1 MARYMAMAATSAAL
15 LGLMQDRYPRDEFGQ
30 ALDFKVF
37 QGKDFEAG
45 MSEGY
50 SLYLYRVGIG
60 TSVRNL
66 SCRRDAS
73 GNRYRPSLP
82 VDLYYLMSP
91 WAADGEK
98 QQRMLGW
105 AMRFLEDLGVLGA
118 GELNHYVKE
127 TDTFG
132 PEESA
137 EIICDPLALA
147 DYVNVWDKLKPKMPP
162 SMTYAVRMVN
172 LDSDLLIKQPIVQT
186 RVLEMGVPAA

>member
-1 MARYMAMAATSAAL
+1 MAIAATSVAL
-15 LGLMQDRYPRDEFGQ
+15 LGLMQDRYPRDEFGT

-45 MSEGY
+45 MSEGF
-50 SLYLYRVGIG
+50 SLYLYRVAIG

-66 SCRRDAS
+66 STRRDVN

-82 VDLYYLMSP
+82 VDLFYLMSP

-105 AMRFLEDLGVLGA
+105 SMRFLEDLAVLGA
-118 GELNHYVKE
+118 GELNHYVAE

-162 SMTYAVRMVN
+162 SMTYVVRMVN
-172 LDSDLLIKQPIVQT
+172 LDSQMRIERSLVQT
-186 RVLEMGVPAA
+186 RVLDMGVPAA